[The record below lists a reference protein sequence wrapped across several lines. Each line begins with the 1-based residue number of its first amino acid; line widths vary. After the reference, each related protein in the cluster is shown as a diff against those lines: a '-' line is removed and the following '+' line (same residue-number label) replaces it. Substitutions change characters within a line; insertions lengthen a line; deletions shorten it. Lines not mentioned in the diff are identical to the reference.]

1 MLASCESPLT
11 LRTLQITGLIDGA
24 EELAMSQTFERQVT
38 TARQVAPDRQQ
49 AFPMVLTWAAL
60 GALLFAFEIYVLARW
75 IAGPHFASTG
85 TGADTISSPQKALF
99 IALQVIIPIAAAV
112 ALWAWVIRPWR
123 REGRLTTDGM
133 FALSG
138 AMIFFWDMC
147 MNFTSVTLLY
157 NSGMVNFGAWA
168 NGAWPGWV
176 SPNANRLPEPV
187 FVTMPGYTAL
197 VFSQVLLILF
207 IVRKIKARRPTLSPL
222 AVWPILFVGLVIID
236 TIIESIL
243 LRMGIYAY
251 PGGIRWL
258 TLYSGHTYQLPMT
271 EPVFFAGFG
280 LGAIAALSYFRNDR
294 NETVVE
300 RGIDTLSVTP
310 ARRQWIRFFAI
321 FGAVH
326 AAFAILYF
334 VPNQLVGVH
343 SGEFPSGY
351 KSYMINQ
358 MCAYPGDSASAG
370 LNACAG
376 PGVPIPRP

>member
-1 MLASCESPLT
+1 
-11 LRTLQITGLIDGA
+11 
-24 EELAMSQTFERQVT
+24 MSQTFERQVT
-38 TARQVAPDRQQ
+38 NVQAPDRRGS
-49 AFPMVLTWAAL
+49 FPTVLAWATL
-60 GALLFAFEIYVLARW
+60 GALLFAFEIYVLVRW
-75 IAGPHFASTG
+75 VI
-85 TGADTISSPQKALF
+85 GANFTATHPGRDPISGAQHVLF
-99 IALQVIIPIAAAV
+99 LVLQILIPLAAV
-112 ALWAWVIRPWR
+112 AGIWFWVIKPWR

-133 FALSG
+133 LALSG

-147 MNFTSVTLLY
+147 MNYTSVTLLY

-176 SPNANRLPEPV
+176 SPNANRLPEPI

-207 IVRKIKARRPTLSPL
+207 VVRKVKERRPTLSPL
-222 AVWPILFVGLVIID
+222 AVWPILFFGLIIID

-271 EPVFFAGFG
+271 EPIFFAGFG

-294 NETVVE
+294 NQTVVE
-300 RGIDTLSVTP
+300 RGIDTLGVTP
-310 ARRQWIRFFAI
+310 ARRQWIKFFAI
-321 FGAVH
+321 FAAVH
-326 AAFAILYF
+326 LAFAILYF
-334 VPNQLVGVH
+334 IPNQFLGLH
-343 SGEFPSGY
+343 SDEFPSGY

-370 LNACAG
+370 LNPCAG